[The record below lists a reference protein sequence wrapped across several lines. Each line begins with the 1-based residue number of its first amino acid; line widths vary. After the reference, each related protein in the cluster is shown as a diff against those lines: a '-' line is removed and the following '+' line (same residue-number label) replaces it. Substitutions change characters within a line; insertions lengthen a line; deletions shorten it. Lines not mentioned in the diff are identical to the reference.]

1 MTSRGNLFPILR
13 VSRRKVTS
21 HQKCII
27 QLVKECYSDPR
38 QFSLVAGLL
47 LLIIVV
53 MVLCRKLTSRKL
65 KVQEKLEARF
75 NNLVTT
81 KEQRLEE
88 ECQKAEFQPPCKPQ
102 QVRERHT

>member
-1 MTSRGNLFPILR
+1 
-13 VSRRKVTS
+13 
-21 HQKCII
+21 
-27 QLVKECYSDPR
+27 
-38 QFSLVAGLL
+38 
-47 LLIIVV
+47 